1 MAVLPSIAAGLIP
14 AAVQRFTKLHPGIV
28 VQIRDV
34 VTAKITEAVKAE
46 EVDFGI
52 GGRSATERE
61 LLGATL
67 FTDRM
72 GAFVSES
79 HPLAKHPFVTL
90 KQLSETS
97 LILPRHDSS
106 VREIVEAAFK
116 RENYPFTYAYEANY
130 MSTALGLVEIGA
142 GVAVLPEIATG
153 SECSSK
159 IKCLPIRQPELSRK
173 VEVLQRRD
181 RTLSPAALKMLEI
194 IREIAKSRFG
204 RR

>member
-1 MAVLPSIAAGLIP
+1 
-14 AAVQRFTKLHPGIV
+14 
-28 VQIRDV
+28 
-34 VTAKITEAVKAE
+34 
-46 EVDFGI
+46 
-52 GGRSATERE
+52 
-61 LLGATL
+61 
-67 FTDRM
+67 
-72 GAFVSES
+72 
-79 HPLAKHPFVTL
+79 
-90 KQLSETS
+90 
-97 LILPRHDSS
+97 
-106 VREIVEAAFK
+106 
-116 RENYPFTYAYEANY
+116 